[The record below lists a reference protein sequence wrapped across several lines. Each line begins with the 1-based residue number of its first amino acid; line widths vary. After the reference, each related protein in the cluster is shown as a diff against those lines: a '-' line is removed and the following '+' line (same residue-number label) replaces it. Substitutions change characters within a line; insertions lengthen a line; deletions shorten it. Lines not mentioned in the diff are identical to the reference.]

1 MRVRIYH
8 IMKDFQESIEF
19 LSVDYFIKKYKVSKR
34 TIQNDI
40 TYLIHISSK
49 KGFKLQQKRGVG
61 YLLEILDEKKLD
73 DFMKSIDYDEALEVK
88 DRINSILAY
97 LSMEIGF
104 TTMDKIAEVFEVSKS
119 LVKKDIKEVEK
130 LAENYGVKLVKKSH
144 YGIYIDGSIK
154 QKKNIIIKFIFDEN
168 KLVINE
174 LGKIIEDETYRKIE
188 NKLITELKNSNLNIN
203 YNELR
208 RITAWLMITIYL
220 NIKLKTSIIA
230 LKEDDDVYFK
240 ICSSVINKISEIYKV
255 GFKQEEALE
264 FMELIKSNVRV
275 RELEKTP
282 STDNLEKDIDDF
294 LEKIDKE
301 YHKDFKNDENFK
313 QMLLTHV
320 SLLIQRLNRK
330 KSYKNS
336 LIDEICIK
344 YPMTFNIAIKFCDML
359 SENYHVETTRDE
371 MGFLA
376 TYFAFHMEKE
386 TNSKM
391 NRFSRIAVVCSSG
404 GGSAYII
411 KLKLETLFDNAEIRA
426 FSFLDIEEIEKFMP
440 DLIFTIK
447 DLDLELNFKAPVI
460 YIKELLDDM
469 DILRIKQV
477 LSFDQYDKFSLEE
490 NKDLYYT
497 SLYKKDYFEVIEGSI
512 EYRKVLEDMS
522 QKIETSGYGGENYSQ
537 YVMQREDY
545 LSTIYLNGV
554 ALPHPIQM
562 CAKKNLISVAILK
575 EPCMYEGKEV
585 RIIFMISLTKDGYE
599 LLKDVTKKLYEIM
612 NKDDLVDELCTTKSY
627 EQFMAVL
634 NTWR

>member
-8 IMKDFQESIEF
+8 IMKDFQDSIEF
-19 LSVDYFIKKYKVSKR
+19 LSVDYFTKKYKVSKR

-40 TYLIHISSK
+40 TYLIHISSN
-49 KGFKLQQKRGVG
+49 KGFKLQQKRGTG

-88 DRINSILAY
+88 DRIKSILAY
-97 LSMEIGF
+97 LSMETGF

-130 LAENYGVKLVKKSH
+130 LAEEYDLKLVKKSH

-154 QKKNIIIKFIFDEN
+154 QKKNIIINFIFDEN
-168 KLVINE
+168 KLVIDE

-188 NKLITELKNSNLNIN
+188 NRLITELKNSNLNIN

-208 RITAWLMITIYL
+208 HITAWLMITIYL
-220 NIKLKTSIIA
+220 NIKLKTSILI
-230 LKEDDDVYFK
+230 LKEEDDVYFK
-240 ICSSVINKISEIYKV
+240 ICSSIINKISEIYKV
-255 GFKQEEALE
+255 GFKHEEALE

-275 RELEKTP
+275 REFEKP
-282 STDNLEKDIDDF
+282 VSTNNLEKDIDDF

-301 YHKDFKNDENFK
+301 YHKDFKSDENFK

-344 YPMTFNIAIKFCDML
+344 YPMTFNIAIKFCEML

-391 NRFSRIAVVCSSG
+391 NRFSRIGVVCSSG

-447 DLDLELNFKAPVI
+447 ELDLDLNFKAPVI

-477 LSFDQYDKFSLEE
+477 LSFDKYDRFSLEE

-497 SLYKKDYFEVIEGSI
+497 SLYKKDYFEIIEGTI
-512 EYRKVLEDMS
+512 DYRKVLEDMS
-522 QKIETSGYGGENYSQ
+522 QKIENSGYGGENYSQ

-562 CAKKNLISVAILK
+562 CAKKNLISVSILK
-575 EPCMYEGKEV
+575 EPCIYEGKEV

>member
-8 IMKDFQESIEF
+8 IIKDFQDSIEF
-19 LSVDYFIKKYKVSKR
+19 LSVDYFTKKYKVSKR

-40 TYLIHISSK
+40 TYLIHISSN

-104 TTMDKIAEVFEVSKS
+104 TTMDKVAEVFEVSKS

-154 QKKNIIIKFIFDEN
+154 YKKNIIIKFIFDEN

-220 NIKLKTSIIA
+220 NIKLKTSIIT

-240 ICSSVINKISEIYKV
+240 ICSSVVNKISEIYKV

-264 FMELIKSNVRV
+264 FIELIKSNVRV

-294 LEKIDKE
+294 LQKIDKE

-344 YPMTFNIAIKFCDML
+344 YPMTFNIAIKFCEML

-522 QKIETSGYGGENYSQ
+522 RKIETSGYGGENYSQ
-537 YVMQREDY
+537 YVIQREDY

-575 EPCMYEGKEV
+575 EPCIYEGKEV

-612 NKDDLVDELCTTKSY
+612 NKDDLVDELCITKSY

>member
-1 MRVRIYH
+1 MRIYH

>member
-8 IMKDFQESIEF
+8 IMKDFQDSIEF
-19 LSVDYFIKKYKVSKR
+19 LSVDYFTKKYKVSKR

-40 TYLIHISSK
+40 TYLIHISSN

-88 DRINSILAY
+88 DRIKSILAY

-130 LAENYGVKLVKKSH
+130 LAEDYDLKLVKKSH

-154 QKKNIIIKFIFDEN
+154 QKKNIIINFIFDEN
-168 KLVINE
+168 KLVIDE

-208 RITAWLMITIYL
+208 YITAWLMITIYL
-220 NIKLKTSIIA
+220 NIKLKTSIIT

-255 GFKQEEALE
+255 GFKHEEALE
-264 FMELIKSNVRV
+264 FMELIKSNVRI
-275 RELEKTP
+275 REFEKP
-282 STDNLEKDIDDF
+282 VSTNNLEKDIDDF

-301 YHKDFKNDENFK
+301 YHKDFKSDENFK

-344 YPMTFNIAIKFCDML
+344 YPMTFNIAIKFCEML

-411 KLKLETLFDNAEIRA
+411 KLKLETLFDNAEIKA

-447 DLDLELNFKAPVI
+447 DLDLDLNFKAPVI

-497 SLYKKDYFEVIEGSI
+497 SLYKKDYFEIIEGHI
-512 EYRKVLEDMS
+512 EYRKILEDMS
-522 QKIETSGYGGENYSQ
+522 QKIENSGYGGENYSQ

-562 CAKKNLISVAILK
+562 CARKNLISVAILK
-575 EPCMYEGKEV
+575 EPCIYEGKEV
-585 RIIFMISLTKDGYE
+585 RIIFMVSLTKDGYE

-612 NKDDLVDELCTTKSY
+612 NKDELVEELCTAKSY

>member
-88 DRINSILAY
+88 ERINSILAY

-104 TTMDKIAEVFEVSKS
+104 TTMDKIADVFEVSKS

-130 LAENYGVKLVKKSH
+130 LAENYGVKLIKKSH

-154 QKKNIIIKFIFDEN
+154 QKKNIIINFIFDEN

-208 RITAWLMITIYL
+208 RITAWLMITVYL
-220 NIKLKTSIIA
+220 NIKLKTSIIT
-230 LKEDDDVYFK
+230 LKEEEDVYFRV
-240 ICSSVINKISEIYKV
+240 CSSVINKISEIYNV
-255 GFKQEEALE
+255 GFKHEEALE
-264 FMELIKSNVRV
+264 FMELIKSNVRI
-275 RELEKTP
+275 REFEKSV
-282 STDNLEKDIDDF
+282 STNNLEKDIDDF

-301 YHKDFKNDENFK
+301 YHKDFKSDENFK

-344 YPMTFNIAIKFCDML
+344 YPMTFNIAIKFCEML

-575 EPCMYEGKEV
+575 EPCIYEGKEV

-612 NKDDLVDELCTTKSY
+612 NKDDLVDELCTAKSY

>member
-1 MRVRIYH
+1 MRIYH

-19 LSVDYFIKKYKVSKR
+19 LSVDYFTKKYKVSKR

-40 TYLIHISSK
+40 AYLIHISSK
-49 KGFKLQQKRGVG
+49 KGFKFQQKRGIG
-61 YLLEILDEKKLD
+61 YLLEILDENKLD

-130 LAENYGVKLVKKSH
+130 LAEDYALKLVKKSH

-168 KLVINE
+168 KLVIDE

-208 RITAWLMITIYL
+208 HITAWLMITIYI
-220 NIKLKTSIIA
+220 NIKLKTSIIT

-240 ICSSVINKISEIYKV
+240 ICSSFINKISEIYKV
-255 GFKQEEALE
+255 GFKHEEALE
-264 FMELIKSNVRV
+264 FMELIKSNVRI
-275 RELEKTP
+275 REFEKP
-282 STDNLEKDIDDF
+282 VSTNNLEKDIDDF

-301 YHKDFKNDENFK
+301 YHKDFKSDENFK

-344 YPMTFNIAIKFCDML
+344 YPMTFNIAIKFCEML

-411 KLKLETLFDNAEIRA
+411 KLKLETLFDNAEIKA

-477 LSFDQYDKFSLEE
+477 LSFDQYDRFSLEE

-497 SLYKKDYFEVIEGSI
+497 SLYKKDYFEVIEGFI
-512 EYRKVLEDMS
+512 EYRKILEDMS
-522 QKIETSGYGGENYSQ
+522 QKIENSGYGGENYSQ

-575 EPCMYEGKEV
+575 EPCIYEGKEV

-612 NKDDLVDELCTTKSY
+612 NKDELVDELCTAKSY